1 MMAADQGSEQTPRSV
16 SQRVVSVLTLFTST
30 STLLCCALPA
40 ALATFAGG
48 TAVIALTSTVPWLIP
63 LSRHKDWIFLT
74 ATLMLLVN
82 GILILR
88 PKGAVACRLT
98 GGHGCEVAGRFT
110 KLMFWSSTAMVGV
123 GAFFSYAV
131 VPLLRWLEG

>member
-1 MMAADQGSEQTPRSV
+1 MMAADQVSGETPRSV

-30 STLLCCALPA
+30 GTLLCCALPA
-40 ALATFAGG
+40 TLATFAGG

-63 LSRHKDWIFLT
+63 LSRYKDWIFLT

-88 PKGAVACRLT
+88 PKGAVACSIT

-110 KLMFWSSTAMVGV
+110 KLMLWSSTVVVGV

-131 VPLLRWLEG
+131 VPLLRWLES

>member
-1 MMAADQGSEQTPRSV
+1 MMTADQVSVQTPRSV

-30 STLLCCALPA
+30 GTLLCCALPA

-48 TAVIALTSTVPWLIP
+48 TAVIALTSAVPWLIP
-63 LSRHKDWIFLT
+63 LSRYKDWIFLT

-88 PKGAVACRLT
+88 PKGALACSVT
-98 GGHGCEVAGRFT
+98 GGEGCEVAGRFT
-110 KLMFWSSTAMVGV
+110 KFMFWTSTATVGV

-131 VPLLRWLEG
+131 VPLLRLLES